1 MAVKKKINKL
11 VRDIKDPNVRNE
23 LIKLFLKREE
33 IMKEEKIK
41 EEIELKKQTAMHNK
55 YLPKYLSI
63 KILNAIG
70 FIEYSKQNG
79 KLDMP
84 GVIKFLETDKKFSQK
99 EIGWVLLLLSLDAVE
114 EILSTPEIGGLIKDA
129 LIKSRKTIH

>member
-1 MAVKKKINKL
+1 MDERFKKLKP
-11 VRDIKDPNVRNE
+11 IKDPKVRRQLRSLLLERKNLLE
-23 LIKLFLKREE
+23 KREVE
-33 IMKEEKIK
+33 RDKQIK
-41 EEIELKKQTAMHNK
+41 EQEKKHNK

-84 GVIKFLETDKKFSQK
+84 SVIKFLETDKKFSQK

-129 LIKSRKTIH
+129 ILKNKGTIH